1 MASYLQMAVLF
12 SSKAKAI
19 LTLWLVDSGHSPH
32 STAHINPCER
42 NGSLTEGG
50 RQGID
55 YLVSRGV
62 KRGRLASRS
71 TIYTGDAARKKK
83 QAWKGFLQVQPANLK
98 INRQI
103 HQYPTGR
110 RRGKMF
116 IVKSHPGQFL
126 SNAPECFSNQAAM
139 QVGRES
145 GRTLR

>member
-32 STAHINPCER
+32 STAHINTRER
-42 NGSLTEGG
+42 NSSLTEGG

-98 INRQI
+98 INHQI
-103 HQYPTGR
+103 HQYPHRTKKR
-110 RRGKMF
+110 NNVYSK
-116 IVKSHPGQFL
+116 KSPRAIF
-126 SNAPECFSNQAAM
+126 
-139 QVGRES
+139 V
-145 GRTLR
+145 